1 MNPTLLER
9 AERIRACVI
18 DVMDHGVNLLEIGD
32 AALWGFVTQERDYF
46 QAMLGHDAADAE
58 IVHLIR
64 RVSPISPVDS
74 AYMTLAEMRTMN
86 SHPRPGRAGR
96 PARGQPPRPTPATA
110 HEAADAHRAR
120 EARRALTETSASRPR
135 RDEAPHRSRLSA

>member
-1 MNPTLLER
+1 MTPTLLER

-18 DVMDHGVNLLEIGD
+18 DVMDHGVNLLDIGD
-32 AALWGFVTQERDYF
+32 AALWGFVAQEREYF

-86 SHPRPGRAGR
+86 SPPRPGRAARTGR
-96 PARGQPPRPTPATA
+96 AAPPAPPSRGEVPLPTLRTPPAPAA
-110 HEAADAHRAR
+110 AR
-120 EARRALTETSASRPR
+120 EPR
-135 RDEAPHRSRLSA
+135 DGH